1 MFAVQSSS
9 LCARSQTTTLRTNR
23 AQKKIQRCQ
32 AVRVVVFVLSSSF
45 CEEKNARK
53 TRSLSLSLFL
63 GRSSNLCFGL
73 FFPSVFLPLHS
84 FARGYLPAL
93 SFLSLSLSDYHRS
106 KSTRSLS
113 KRWCVLFSMIRFCF
127 FLLSCSRFCPYLSVK
142 SVCASE
148 RAFSFNRAC
157 FLDDRADFLSLIS
170 LFFSFSF
177 SRAHEKLTRYFL
189 FSLSVL
195 AFHTSRNLSRKKP

>member
-9 LCARSQTTTLRTNR
+9 LCARSQTTTLRTNK

-32 AVRVVVFVLSSSF
+32 AVRVVVVSSSSF
-45 CEEKNARK
+45 CRRLSARK
-53 TRSLSLSLFL
+53 KTQEKLGLSLFL

-84 FARGYLPAL
+84 FSRGYLPAL
-93 SFLSLSLSDYHRS
+93 SVLSLSLSDYHRS

-127 FLLSCSRFCPYLSVK
+127 FFALSRSRFCPYLSVK
-142 SVCASE
+142 SVCMCE
-148 RAFSFNRAC
+148 RASV
-157 FLDDRADFLSLIS
+157 
-170 LFFSFSF
+170 FFQ
-177 SRAHEKLTRYFL
+177 SR
-189 FSLSVL
+189 VL
-195 AFHTSRNLSRKKP
+195 PG